1 MNFRKTDFKKQ
12 ICKEEISVIFNAE
25 KEAAKAGNADGVE
38 RLSKLLHKRL
48 NNIGDIIL
56 IEQTESTESPINS
69 SQENL

>member
-12 ICKEEISVIFNAE
+12 ICKEEISVILNAE
-25 KEAAKAGNADGVE
+25 KEAAKRGNADGVE

-56 IEQTESTESPINS
+56 IEQTESTDSPVNS
-69 SQENL
+69 SKDNL